1 MMAVGQTDTAV
12 HMMKAGMGAS
22 FLPTYIIKQEED
34 EKKLMA
40 VNTPP
45 HLELPASQTFMMW
58 KRNSED
64 IQHFHAMLQDFMQS
78 AQV

>member
-1 MMAVGQTDTAV
+1 
-12 HMMKAGMGAS
+12 
-22 FLPTYIIKQEED
+22 
-34 EKKLMA
+34 MA

-45 HLELPASQTFMMW
+45 HLELPASRTFMMW

-78 AQV
+78 EQV